1 MVRHKTRWLLVRID
15 FADDLQGK
23 GAPTDDYP
31 SKKDLAK
38 VIRSSA
44 IACSGVAASGAALD
58 TQGKTFFFVQPCI
71 IIFSKASILTVAT
84 LVFQFDFAMRQLG
97 AQWFASQGNFVA

>member
-15 FADDLQGK
+15 FADDLQGLGSVKWDSDSKRK
-23 GAPTDDYP
+23 GEPTDDYP

-38 VIRSSA
+38 VIRNSV

-58 TQGKTFFFVQPCI
+58 TQGKTISLFIRSLFCLPKLLF
-71 IIFSKASILTVAT
+71 
-84 LVFQFDFAMRQLG
+84 
-97 AQWFASQGNFVA
+97 